1 MIEIQMED
9 LYMYDLFFF
18 DKEFHTFVTYE
29 FVFLIAIFLV
39 LDYNINIPLFI
50 YFLIM
55 FYVYNREGIEEED
68 SERFDTYFLKK
79 YKWLI

>member
-1 MIEIQMED
+1 
-9 LYMYDLFFF
+9 MYDLFFF

-29 FVFLIAIFLV
+29 FVFLSAIFLV
-39 LDYNINIPLFI
+39 LDYNINIPLSI

-55 FYVYNREGIEEED
+55 LFAYNREGIEEED
-68 SERFDTYFLKK
+68 SGRFDTYFLNK